1 TGASGGADSTL
12 KFKVVRQPFL
22 VERLVI
28 KELSGRDN
36 AALAVVYLSEF
47 KTATS
52 AFILQAVDAKSC
64 KVWCDCFRKARDNY
78 VEAKSAATSKASQ
91 VMSMSTTTM
100 LDGGPLAPQA
110 LMTSVPS
117 FASDDGDGLHLL
129 PCPNAYSPA
138 RSPAPSSRPSRGS
151 SLARSHSGSMDIQ
164 CDAMSEAN
172 DTSAASRGAQTG
184 VMRPMGSSPMKARSL
199 LGPSAPAVSLPTS
212 PHLSPAN
219 QLQQTQQMHSGL
231 SHLSVLY
238 TLPSGQSM
246 PDLQNAVQ
254 KQIPN
259 MLTIPGQGNE
269 PCDPCGRPPSPGSQ
283 VRMLSPT
290 TRGISYPPPSSRSLK
305 RTMPVPQSRF
315 PPLRKADRVASEG
328 RANLGPVSM
337 SDSNTSSSSSQQQ
350 STNPFAPG
358 FNDGTPERTSSPI
371 DDFCSGVDRIGAG
384 NGNNRRRPVRAE
396 ERRYL
401 TAGAVEDI
409 KKHQSMKDSSIHKR
423 LSLNYS
429 SGSSSSTLGAG

>member
-1 TGASGGADSTL
+1 
-12 KFKVVRQPFL
+12 
-22 VERLVI
+22 
-28 KELSGRDN
+28 
-36 AALAVVYLSEF
+36 
-47 KTATS
+47 
-52 AFILQAVDAKSC
+52 
-64 KVWCDCFRKARDNY
+64 
-78 VEAKSAATSKASQ
+78 
-91 VMSMSTTTM
+91 MSMSTTTM

-184 VMRPMGSSPMKARSL
+184 VMSAWSSASSEEGPVPLLPDGNQQPQTPQLSQQQQQQFGHILRARTLSESCQPQPTPIIQQRPMGSSPMKARSL

-337 SDSNTSSSSSQQQ
+337 SDSNTSSPSSQQQ

-409 KKHQSMKDSSIHKR
+409 K
-423 LSLNYS
+423 
-429 SGSSSSTLGAG
+429 